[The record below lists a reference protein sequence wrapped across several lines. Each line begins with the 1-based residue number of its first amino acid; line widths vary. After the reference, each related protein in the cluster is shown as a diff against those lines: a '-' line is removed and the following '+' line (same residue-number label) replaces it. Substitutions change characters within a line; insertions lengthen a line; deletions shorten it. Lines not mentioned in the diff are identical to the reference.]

1 MNLTCVF
8 IHNLIALFAA
18 LAIPHFVSTTIAEL
32 IDSDYN
38 GAKREVLLLFL
49 LGTVDSVLDFWCI
62 FLFGKAKENIVRA
75 VRVDTFSSILRQ
87 EQAFFDK
94 TSTGDLVSRLT
105 SDCGEMAGDLTWFF
119 RFSVEAMVR
128 ITG

>member
-1 MNLTCVF
+1 MIASAFTLTRK
-8 IHNLIALFAA
+8 LQSFAA
-18 LAIPHFVSTTIAEL
+18 LAIPNFVASVIASL
-32 IDSDYN
+32 IDKDYN
-38 GAKREVLLLFL
+38 GAKRDVMLLFL

-94 TSTGDLVSRLT
+94 SSTGDLISRLT

-119 RFSVEAMVR
+119 R
-128 ITG
+128 